1 MINTR
6 AAGQAM
12 LAPEQLEALRK
23 IDSPTIA
30 NAIEAFD
37 VRDRTD
43 GYASLELR
51 CLFPDLPPI
60 IGYAMTCTV
69 DSTSPGKRPP
79 TALHDLFAAVQ
90 AGPKPSVI
98 VMQNIGPDRLR
109 SCHAGDVLSTIFQT
123 LAAVALIT
131 DGGVRDLAGV
141 RQRAP
146 NFQLFA
152 PGVVVA
158 HGTSAVIEIGMT
170 VTICGLTIK
179 PGDLLHGDANGV
191 VSIPHAVADRIAAQA
206 EKVWANERDLVDYI
220 KSPGLTLR
228 ELKVRMTH

>member
-1 MINTR
+1 MYNTR
-6 AAGQAM
+6 AAGQAV

-60 IGYAMTCTV
+60 IGYALTCTV

-90 AGPKPSVI
+90 GGPKPSVI
-98 VMQNIGPDRLR
+98 VMQNIGPERLR
-109 SCHAGDVLSTIFQT
+109 SSPRGEELSAVFQT
-123 LAAVALIT
+123 PGAWAL
-131 DGGVRDLAGV
+131 L
-141 RQRAP
+141 P
-146 NFQLFA
+146 
-152 PGVVVA
+152 
-158 HGTSAVIEIGMT
+158 
-170 VTICGLTIK
+170 C
-179 PGDLLHGDANGV
+179 
-191 VSIPHAVADRIAAQA
+191 
-206 EKVWANERDLVDYI
+206 
-220 KSPGLTLR
+220 
-228 ELKVRMTH
+228 